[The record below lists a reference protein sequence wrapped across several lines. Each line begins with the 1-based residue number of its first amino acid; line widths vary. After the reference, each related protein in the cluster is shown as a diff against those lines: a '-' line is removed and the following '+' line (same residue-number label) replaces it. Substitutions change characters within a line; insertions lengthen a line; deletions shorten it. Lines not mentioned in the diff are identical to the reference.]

1 MSMSELFN
9 IEASPT
15 ELSNRLIS
23 AEFDIEIAL
32 EMIKLIGD
40 ADNYEALSKVRE
52 MLAYF
57 SHYYSDEF
65 CGEDE

>member
-1 MSMSELFN
+1 MSMSELLN

-15 ELSNRLIS
+15 ELTNRLIS
-23 AEFDIEIAL
+23 AETDIEIAL
-32 EMIKLIGD
+32 EMINLIGD

-65 CGEDE
+65 CEEDD

>member
-23 AEFDIEIAL
+23 AETDIEIAL

-40 ADNYEALSKVRE
+40 KDNYEILSAVKNV
-52 MLAYF
+52 LSSV
-57 SHYYSDEF
+57 SHNYADEF
-65 CGEDE
+65 CEEDE